1 MNTRLHYRLPLFLL
15 VLIFLFSGCA
25 YYNTF
30 YNAKQ
35 YYNQASKERKERLR
49 TQIVELSPEERE
61 RLKQQGQYNALDN
74 TRPTGKEMQN
84 YQRAIEKASKVL
96 EFYPDSRW
104 VDDALVLLGKCF
116 YYRRD
121 YTYAERK
128 FLELL
133 DNFPN
138 SDFVAE
144 TRLLLA
150 KTYVGLEEYDEA
162 QNRLRRI
169 VQSEDLPQKVR
180 EEASYELG
188 SLYYEKGNYELAASE
203 YQVSANEADD
213 KLIRAMSM
221 YRLGECLIQLENYEK
236 APEVFSR
243 AVDLSPNEDFK
254 SQATYKLGEAQSLK
268 GQYQEAIDTFSDL
281 LSKEVNAKRIPMIK
295 LQLAENLRKKG
306 QLIEAV
312 DWYNAIIED
321 HKSTDA
327 SARSYFALAKIEEYI
342 NQDYEQANEYYDLV
356 RREFANSA
364 VTPEAKDRADAIETL
379 LTLQKDIAQLE
390 GRSLADSGNGEG
402 DEESES
408 REPQRDDA
416 PIDLSPDGMWVNY
429 AGRDRPPPESLDLL
443 TPDDRERLIA
453 NQTRT
458 MASGDSSVADP
469 AQMDSLLNARQATSQ
484 VENKQLVLAQKKI
497 ALGELL
503 LFQFDKPDSAIKL
516 YLNVIDANQ
525 DSITSARALY
535 SMAYTFNQVVKDTVV
550 ADSLYHTL
558 IELYPETPQADGA
571 RKILDL
577 PVRPSSED
585 SARWVFLEAEKAAF
599 EQNEPQEAIDRY
611 QQIIQEYPET
621 SYAPKA
627 YYSIGW
633 LYDQNLSNLDAAYDT
648 FTALVETYEES
659 PFAKEVKPKIKAVE
673 QAREEE
679 RKRQQAIAD
688 SLAQLKAQQD
698 SVQVDS
704 TVADSLHTRST
715 SVAHADSLSPEQKV
729 SSAATDSM
737 PGGSPPEAKQSDPA
751 QMASGTV
758 SSPDTAKTPS
768 PDSSRVRGKTATS
781 TPAKVP
787 EKKVLPSRP

>member
-1 MNTRLHYRLPLFLL
+1 MNTRLYHRLPLFLL
-15 VLIFLFSGCA
+15 GLILLFSGCA

-30 YNAKQ
+30 YNAKH
-35 YYNQASKERKERLR
+35 YYKQASKERKERLR

-61 RLKQQGQYNALDN
+61 RLKRQGQYNALDN

-121 YTYAERK
+121 YNRAERK
-128 FLELL
+128 FIELL
-133 DNFPN
+133 NNFPD
-138 SDFVAE
+138 SDFVPE

-169 VQSEDLPQKVR
+169 VQSEDLPKRVR

-221 YRLGECLIQLENYEK
+221 YRLGECLIQLKDYEK

-295 LQLAENLRKKG
+295 LQLAENLRKNG

-327 SARSYFALAKIEEYI
+327 SARSYFALAEIEEYI
-342 NQDYEQANEYYDLV
+342 NQDYEQANEYYELV

-364 VTPEAKDRADAIETL
+364 VTPKAKDRADAIETL
-379 LTLQKDIAQLE
+379 LTLQEDIARLE
-390 GRSLADSGNGEG
+390 GRSVADSGNGEG
-402 DEESES
+402 AEESES

-453 NQTRT
+453 NQTRA
-458 MASGDSSVADP
+458 MAAGDSSAADP
-469 AQMDSLLNARQATSQ
+469 ARVDSLLNARQSASQ
-484 VENKQLVLAQKKI
+484 EKNKKLVLAQKKL

-503 LFQFDKPDSAIKL
+503 LFKFEKPDSAIKL

-535 SMAYTFNQVVKDTVV
+535 SMAYTFNQVVKDTMV
-550 ADSLYHTL
+550 ADSLYRTL

-585 SARWVFLEAEKAAF
+585 SARWAFLDAEKFAF
-599 EQNEPQEAIDRY
+599 EQNEPREAISHY
-611 QQIIQEYPET
+611 QQVIQEYPET
-621 SYAPKA
+621 NYAPKA

-633 LYDQNLSNLDAAYDT
+633 LYDQKLSDLDAAYDT
-648 FTALVETYEES
+648 FKTLVETYEES
-659 PFAKEVKPKIKAVE
+659 RFAKEVKAKIKAVD

-688 SLAQLKAQQD
+688 SLAQLEAQQD

-704 TVADSLHTRST
+704 TVADSLHTQK
-715 SVAHADSLSPEQKV
+715 SVANADSLPPAPEVSPAV
-729 SSAATDSM
+729 ADSI
-737 PGGSPPEAKQSDPA
+737 PGGSPSKPKQSEPA
-751 QMASGTV
+751 QMASGRA
-758 SSPDTAKTPS
+758 SSSDTTRTPP
-768 PDSSRVRGKTATS
+768 PDSSRVTGETAEP
-781 TPAKVP
+781 TPAKAP
-787 EKKVLPSRP
+787 EKRVLPSRP